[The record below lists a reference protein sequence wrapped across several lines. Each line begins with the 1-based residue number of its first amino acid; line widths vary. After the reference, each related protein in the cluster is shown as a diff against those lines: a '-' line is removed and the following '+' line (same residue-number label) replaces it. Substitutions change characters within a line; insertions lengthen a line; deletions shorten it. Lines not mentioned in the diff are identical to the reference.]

1 MKVSELA
8 KELGITSKE
17 VVEKAAN
24 MGIEAKAAQSN
35 LSDID
40 ATAIKNSI
48 LAKKKKDAETK
59 IVKAKSRKT
68 DQKQEDQ

>member
-1 MKVSELA
+1 MQ

-48 LAKKKKDAETK
+48 LA
-59 IVKAKSRKT
+59 RKRRMP
-68 DQKQEDQ
+68 KLK